1 VIQTRFYVTA
11 LDSKQ
16 YKEAER
22 QSWNSVAAGW
32 QKWWK
37 TIERGTEKVSRRLV
51 ELAEIKPGSRV
62 LDIATGMG
70 EPALTAANRV
80 GKSGHVLATDISS
93 QMLSFAK
100 QRAISLGLQDVV
112 EFKEGDAESI
122 DLPASTFDA
131 ALCRWGLML
140 LPDPGAG
147 LSNIYGSLVN
157 GDHLAVAVWASPE
170 KVPFIFVPMNTI
182 LKETKSPP
190 PPPGRPGP
198 FSMSDQNSLMNS
210 YLSSG
215 FKDPAIESMN
225 VVLDFDSPDDFTTFT
240 IEHGGPAIQKMLAGQ
255 TNKRRNEILK
265 AVRRA
270 AEEYADNSTG
280 KVKFENE
287 AILIVGRKE

>member
-1 VIQTRFYVTA
+1 MIQTRFYVTA